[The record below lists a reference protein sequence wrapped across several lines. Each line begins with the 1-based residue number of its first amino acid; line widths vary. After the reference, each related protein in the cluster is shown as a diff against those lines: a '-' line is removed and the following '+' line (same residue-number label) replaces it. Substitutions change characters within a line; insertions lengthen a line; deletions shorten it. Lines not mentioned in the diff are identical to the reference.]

1 MLEGMNGCQHYIDM
15 FSKYSNLILA
25 LKEPHGA
32 HLFIL
37 SWIGGGR
44 VETLVSTVLNW
55 KPGPLLLGH
64 AT

>member
-1 MLEGMNGCQHYIDM
+1 M